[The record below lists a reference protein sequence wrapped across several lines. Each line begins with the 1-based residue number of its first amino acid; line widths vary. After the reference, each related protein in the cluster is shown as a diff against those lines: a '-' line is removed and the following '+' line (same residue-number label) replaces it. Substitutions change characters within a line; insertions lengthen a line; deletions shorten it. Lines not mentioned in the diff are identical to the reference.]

1 MPTARV
7 ECQFYLISQ
16 FPADNRNAQYVGVQY
31 TAKQKLYILIEKAKA
46 ISHKTRFFHSSL
58 TQTLPLAQT
67 NVIFRMYRW
76 SGVD

>member
-31 TAKQKLYILIEKAKA
+31 TAKQKQCYVY
-46 ISHKTRFFHSSL
+46 
-58 TQTLPLAQT
+58 P
-67 NVIFRMYRW
+67 N
-76 SGVD
+76 